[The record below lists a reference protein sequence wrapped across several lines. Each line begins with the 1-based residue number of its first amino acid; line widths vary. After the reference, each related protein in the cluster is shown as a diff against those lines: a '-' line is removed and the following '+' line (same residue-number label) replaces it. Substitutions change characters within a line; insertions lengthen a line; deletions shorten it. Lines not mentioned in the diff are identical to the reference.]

1 MGPIWPSTTDFS
13 DEEKD
18 RALISIRTAMAAD
31 PPQSSDEDRRKH
43 LDFIQAVVT
52 RMAAAS
58 ASAKAWLLPV
68 VTATYGYALTKNAE
82 SVALL
87 GVGAVLLFML
97 LDANYLRQE
106 KAYRRLYD
114 AVARKSRSVPL
125 FSMDPSDADDP
136 IPEGLQGGEKAKRL
150 WRRWFPEG
158 KTWLS
163 WSIAPFYGA
172 LLVVGIAIV
181 IRLCAAVH

>member
-1 MGPIWPSTTDFS
+1 M
-13 DEEKD
+13 
-18 RALISIRTAMAAD
+18 TAS
-31 PPQSSDEDRRKH
+31 PEQSSDEDRRKH

-58 ASAKAWLLPV
+58 ANAKAWLLPV

-87 GVGAVLLFML
+87 GIGGVLLFMF
-97 LDANYLRQE
+97 LDVNYLRQE

-114 AVARKSRSVPL
+114 AVAKRARDVPL
-125 FSMDPSDADDP
+125 FSLDPSDADDP
-136 IPEGLQGGEKAKRL
+136 IPDASTWREKAKRL
-150 WRRWFPEG
+150 WRRWFPQG
-158 KTWLS
+158 RTWLS

-172 LLVVGIAIV
+172 LLVVGLAIV
-181 IRLCAAVH
+181 IRLCVKAHW